1 MLLQKAAGVG
11 CRQTT
16 SRGTLSVPRPHRTLG
31 SILLLHFRL
40 ATRGALVVHQGERE
54 RVLVARIKGGTT
66 TASPRGLSARALA
79 VSRPS
84 RSERACT
91 RCLKTVSATDNVAEV
106 RHGALLVERSLGA
119 A

>member
-1 MLLQKAAGVG
+1 V
-11 CRQTT
+11 RT
-16 SRGTLSVPRPHRTLG
+16 SAYFWSRVTLFLGTFAPIYYSLDCCCCE
-31 SILLLHFRL
+31 
-40 ATRGALVVHQGERE
+40 TRGALVVHQGERE